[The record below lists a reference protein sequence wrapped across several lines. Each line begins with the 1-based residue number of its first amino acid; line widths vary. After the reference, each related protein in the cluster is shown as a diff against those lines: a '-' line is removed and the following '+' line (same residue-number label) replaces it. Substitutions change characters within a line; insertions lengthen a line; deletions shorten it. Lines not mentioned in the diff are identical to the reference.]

1 MLSRKARRAA
11 FTTAVLATATAGLS
25 AGPAHAARGHVY
37 VSTNA
42 EAGNAVVVFNRDAKG
57 RLYQGGVFETG
68 GNGAG
73 GNPTF
78 PVPISD
84 SDGMVTL
91 SPNRKLLF
99 AINIGSN
106 TITSFQVRGNGLRR
120 ISTVSTGGIGPNAAD
135 ARNGVLYVTNTGG
148 PGPGAPGSG
157 GPPTGQ
163 PTMMGFRYSSGGTLT
178 PISGSQVNLPPV
190 SLPAAIRLD
199 PQLTYLAV
207 TERGAN
213 QTQHFPLD
221 AGHVPGTP
229 VAYPVNTGS
238 AHPFAL
244 ALTSNDVMLTAD
256 EGNPPPDGP
265 GGDSRITSYNA
276 ATPQS
281 PTPLDS
287 DANSQTATCW
297 IVLTGNERYGFAS
310 SALSGM
316 VTSFSLTAQG
326 QITVIGAQ
334 PVTDTVATDMGR
346 SRDSKFLYVNSINV
360 DPMAL
365 AFMSSRIDIYRI
377 NSDGTLA
384 LIGKTASSLLGSGSG
399 MAAY

>member
-1 MLSRKARRAA
+1 MFSLSARRAA
-11 FTTAVLATATAGLS
+11 ALTAALATAAVGAA

-68 GNGAG
+68 GNGSG

-91 SPNRKLLF
+91 SPNGKVLF
-99 AINIGSN
+99 AINTGSN
-106 TITSFQVRGNGLRR
+106 TITSFRVIGNGLRR
-120 ISTVSTGGIGPNAAD
+120 ISTASTGGIGPNAAD
-135 ARNGVLYVTNTGG
+135 ARNGVLYVANTGG
-148 PGPGAPGSG
+148 PGSG
-157 GPPTGQ
+157 GNPTGQ
-163 PTMMGFRYSSGGTLT
+163 PTISGFRYSKGGNLT
-178 PISGSQVNLPPV
+178 PIAGSTVNLPAN

-213 QTQHFPLD
+213 QTQRFSLD
-221 AGHVPGTP
+221 ANRVPSAP
-229 VAYPVNTGS
+229 VAYAVAPGS

-244 ALTSNDVMLTAD
+244 ALTRNDVMLTAD

-265 GGDSRITSYNA
+265 GGDSRITAYNA
-276 ATPQS
+276 AAPQN
-281 PTPLDS
+281 PAPLDS
-287 DANSQTATCW
+287 DANGQTATCW
-297 IVLTGNERYGFAS
+297 IVLTGNESYGFAS

-316 VTSFSLTAQG
+316 VTSFSLTPQG
-326 QITVIGAQ
+326 QVTVIGAQ
-334 PVTDTVATDMGR
+334 PITDVVATDMAR
-346 SRDSKFLYVNSINV
+346 SRDSRFLYVNSINV

-365 AFMSSRIDIYRI
+365 AFKSSRIDIFRI
-377 NSDGTLA
+377 NADGTLT
-384 LIGKTASSLLGSGSG
+384 LIGKTASSLLGSTSG
-399 MAAY
+399 MAAR